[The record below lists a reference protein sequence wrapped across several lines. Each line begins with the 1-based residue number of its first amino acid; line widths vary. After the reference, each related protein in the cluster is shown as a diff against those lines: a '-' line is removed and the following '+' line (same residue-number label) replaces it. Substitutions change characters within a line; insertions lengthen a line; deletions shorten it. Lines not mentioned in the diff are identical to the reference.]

1 MLIRELELYR
11 FRNYESQHIEFENGI
26 NIIHGDNGE
35 GKTNIIEAI
44 YLLSIGRS
52 FRTAKDREMIN
63 LAHETGYI
71 KSRVESMGREFK
83 IEYRISKSGKKA
95 IKINGVPVDRLNQL
109 LGIINVVI
117 FSPEDL
123 RLVKEGPRERRS
135 FIDREISQIRPKYYQ
150 LLSVYHKNLLQRNN
164 LLKNPAADRLL
175 IDVYDSALAESGYRI
190 MCYRE
195 EFINEIREI
204 ARKNHL
210 SISSGKE
217 ILEIGY
223 EKNVNAGSETE
234 YMSILRESRE
244 KDIFRKTTSSGV
256 HRDDLDIRINGIDL
270 RSYGSQGQKRSAA
283 ISLKLSEIELI
294 KNIRGEYPVVLLDD
308 IFSELDPKRQHMLLE
323 TFKET
328 QTFVTVAEE
337 MDIETDNTKYRV
349 KSGSI
354 EKY

>member
-1 MLIRELELYR
+1 MFIKELELNR
-11 FRNYESQHIEFENGI
+11 FRNYESQKIEFENGI
-26 NIIHGDNGE
+26 NIIHGNNGE

-52 FRTAKDREMIN
+52 FRTSRDKEMIK
-63 LAHETGYI
+63 LGSETGYI
-71 KSRVESMGREFK
+71 KSKIESMGREFK

-95 IKINGVPVDRLNQL
+95 IKINGIPIDKLTQL

-123 RLVKEGPRERRS
+123 KLVKEGPKERRS

-150 LLSVYHKNLLQRNN
+150 LLSVYHKNLVQRNN
-164 LLKNPAADRLL
+164 LLKNKDVDKVLL
-175 IDVYDSALAESGYRI
+175 DVYDSTLADSGYQI

-195 EFINEIREI
+195 EFINEIKEI
-204 ARKNHL
+204 AQKNHL

-217 ILEIGY
+217 LLDIGY
-223 EKNVNAGSETE
+223 EKNVNAENAEE
-234 YMSILRESRE
+234 YKNLLKE
-244 KDIFRKTTSSGV
+244 KHDADIFRKTTSVGI
-256 HRDDLDIRINGIDL
+256 HKDDLDIKINGIDL

-294 KNIRGEYPVVLLDD
+294 KKIKGEYPVVLLDD

-323 TFKET
+323 TFSKT
-328 QTFVTVAEE
+328 QTFVTVAEDME
-337 MDIETDNTKYRV
+337 INVNNTKYRV
-349 KSGSI
+349 KNANI